1 MPGADDPDFDAQR
14 ESMVELIEAYARFS
28 ADQID
33 RTRLDGRV
41 MTAMA
46 RVPRH
51 AFVPV
56 ELQPLAYADSPLPI
70 GCGKTISQPFMVAL
84 MADLLEIAEEDS
96 VLEVGTGLGYQAAV
110 LAELADQVHTVE
122 ILEELAIEGQRR
134 LLGAGYDNVAFR
146 IGDGGQGWPDH
157 APYDKVIVTAATE
170 LIPPALLGQLKAGG
184 TMVIPCGAADEQ
196 QLTLV
201 EKDESGRV
209 SNREILP
216 VLFAPLIVAH

>member
-14 ESMVELIEAYARFS
+14 ESMVELIEAYTRFS

-70 GCGKTISQPFMVAL
+70 GCGKTVSQPFMVAL
-84 MADLLEIAEEDS
+84 MADLLEITEEDS

-110 LAELADQVHTVE
+110 LAELAGQVYTVE

-157 APYDKVIVTAATE
+157 ALYDKVIVTAATE

-184 TMVIPCGAADEQ
+184 TMVIPCGVADEQ

-209 SNREILP
+209 STKEIAP
-216 VLFAPLIVAH
+216 VRFAPLIYSH

>member
-14 ESMVELIEAYARFS
+14 GSMVELIEAYARIS

-70 GCGKTISQPFMVAL
+70 GCGKTVSQPFMVAL
-84 MADLLEIAEEDS
+84 MADLLEITEEDS
-96 VLEVGTGLGYQAAV
+96 VLEVGTGLGYQAAI
-110 LAELADQVHTVE
+110 LAELAGKVYTVE

-157 APYDKVIVTAATE
+157 ALYDKVIVTAATE
-170 LIPPALLGQLKAGG
+170 LIPPALLGQLKASG

-209 SNREILP
+209 STKEIAP
-216 VLFAPLIVAH
+216 VRFAPLIYSH